1 VLPSDSLAVAL
12 NCCVAPVPMDIAPGV
27 T

>member
-1 VLPSDSLAVAL
+1 VLPSESLAVAL